1 MESKILKAIGLA
13 NIDPAYIIIV
23 LLLVI
28 VALLVLIIMQTKN
41 KKRIEQ
47 MEYRLK
53 RLCSGKDGESLEEE
67 LAKLFEDNEYMM
79 TTVNQHKTNIRN
91 IYRRLEKSYQ
101 KMSLV
106 KYDAFNQMGGQLS
119 FVLVVLD
126 ENNNGF
132 LINSVHSLNG
142 NYCYSKEIVNGTC
155 EIELGDEEFEAL
167 TQAKEVELQ
176 LMK

>member
-1 MESKILKAIGLA
+1 MESKILKAIGIA
-13 NIDPAYIIIV
+13 SFDPAYIIIA
-23 LLLVI
+23 LLLII
-28 VALLVLIIMQTKN
+28 VALIIIIVIQSKN

-53 RLCSGKDGESLEEE
+53 RLCTGKDGESLEDE

-91 IYRRLEKSYQ
+91 IYRRLEKTYQ
-101 KMSLV
+101 KMALV
-106 KYDAFNQMGGQLS
+106 KYDAFSQMGGQLS
-119 FVLVVLD
+119 FVLAMLD

-176 LMK
+176 IMK

>member
-91 IYRRLEKSYQ
+91 IYRRLEKCYQ
-101 KMSLV
+101 KQALV

-119 FVLVVLD
+119 FVLAMLD
-126 ENNNGF
+126 ENNNGY

>member
-1 MESKILKAIGLA
+1 MESKILKAIGIA
-13 NIDPAYIIIV
+13 YVDPAYIIIV
-23 LLLVI
+23 LLLIIIVLAVI
-28 VALLVLIIMQTKN
+28 VSIQIKN
-41 KKRIEQ
+41 KKKIEH

-53 RLCSGKDGESLEEE
+53 RLCSGRDGESLEDE

-91 IYRRLEKSYQ
+91 IYRRLEKCYQ
-101 KMSLV
+101 KQALV

-119 FVLVVLD
+119 FVLAMLD
-126 ENNNGF
+126 ENNNGY

>member
-1 MESKILKAIGLA
+1 MESKILKSIGIT
-13 NIDPAYIIIV
+13 NFDPAYIIII

-28 VALLVLIIMQTKN
+28 IALIVIIVIQMKN
-41 KKRIEQ
+41 KKKIEQ

-53 RLCSGKDGESLEEE
+53 RLCVGRDGESLEEE
-67 LAKLFEDNEYMM
+67 LGKLFEDNEYMM
-79 TTVNQHKTNIRN
+79 TVVEQHKTNIRN
-91 IYRRLEKSYQ
+91 IYKRLEKSYQ

-106 KYDAFNQMGGQLS
+106 KYDAFSQMGGQLS
-119 FVLVVLD
+119 FVLVLLD

-142 NYCYSKEIVNGTC
+142 NYCYSKEIVNGSC

-167 TQAKEVELQ
+167 TQAKEVELHT
-176 LMK
+176 MK